1 MAFKLDKQ
9 DMTRREKLV
18 EELRDGRGVLEDAV
32 STYNAAVEALKAP
45 LLAELGKYNDIVEEA
60 RGFVEDI
67 ANTADGEFDD
77 KSEKWQEGERG
88 QEARDWIDAWQNEP
102 FDALEIAFPDE
113 LILPDDETDH
123 DGRLENLPEAAG
135 S

>member
-9 DMTRREKLV
+9 DTARRDKLV

-32 STYNAAVEALKAP
+32 STFNAAVEELKAP
-45 LLAELGKYNDIVEEA
+45 LLAALEKYNEIVEEA

-67 ANTADGEFDD
+67 ASTADGQFDD
-77 KSEKWQEGERG
+77 KSEKWQEGDKG
-88 QEARDWIDAWQNEP
+88 QAARNWIDAWQNEP

-113 LILPDDETDH
+113 LTLPDEETDH
-123 DGRLENLPEAAG
+123 DGRLENLPEEATE
-135 S
+135 